1 MWQAYIRQMAT
12 MLQVEGF
19 GKVVAPEHV
28 RVVEAGLPVKMLRV
42 IMRDYGFTLID
53 LSKVVAPRRTLD
65 RRLKAVERLTVEESD
80 RLARLMRLLDIATD
94 IFKDKEWVHD
104 WMTRSKPALGRRV
117 PLELIATDAGGRL
130 VEEELLQIKYGFF
143 A

>member
-1 MWQAYIRQMAT
+1 MAT
-12 MLQVEGF
+12 ALQIEGF
-19 GKVVAPEHV
+19 GRVIAPEHV

-42 IMRDYGFTLID
+42 IMRDYGFTVGD
-53 LSKVVAPRRTLD
+53 LAKVVAPRRTLD
-65 RRLKAVERLTVEESD
+65 RRLKAGERLTVEESD

-94 IFKDKEWVHD
+94 IFKNKDWVHD
-104 WMTRSKPALGRRV
+104 WLVRAKPVLGNRV
-117 PLELIATDAGGRL
+117 PLDLIATDAGGRL

>member
-1 MWQAYIRQMAT
+1 MAT
-12 MLQVEGF
+12 ALQVEGF
-19 GKVVAPEHV
+19 GRVIAPEHV

-42 IMRDYGFTLID
+42 IMRDYGLTISD
-53 LSKVVAPRRTLD
+53 LAKVIAPRRTLD
-65 RRLKAVERLTVEESD
+65 RRLKAGERLTVEESD

-94 IFKDKEWVHD
+94 IFKDKDWVRD
-104 WMTRSKPALGRRV
+104 WLLRTKPVLGNRV
-117 PLELIATDAGGRL
+117 PLDLIATDAGGRL

>member
-1 MWQAYIRQMAT
+1 MAT
-12 MLQVEGF
+12 ALQVEGF
-19 GKVVAPEHV
+19 GRVIAPEHV

-42 IMRDYGFTLID
+42 IMRDYGLTISD
-53 LSKVVAPRRTLD
+53 LAKVIAPRRTLD
-65 RRLKAVERLTVEESD
+65 RRLKAGERLTVEESD

-94 IFKDKEWVHD
+94 IFKDREWVRD
-104 WMTRSKPALGRRV
+104 WLLRAKPVLGNRV
-117 PLELIATDAGGRL
+117 PLDLIATDAGGRL

>member
-1 MWQAYIRQMAT
+1 MAAA
-12 MLQVEGF
+12 LQVEGF
-19 GKVVAPEHV
+19 GRVIAPEHV

-42 IMRDYGFTLID
+42 IMRDYGLTISD
-53 LSKVVAPRRTLD
+53 LAKVIAPRRTLD
-65 RRLKAVERLTVEESD
+65 RRLKAGERLTVEESD

-94 IFKDKEWVHD
+94 IFKDKDWVRD
-104 WMTRSKPALGRRV
+104 WLLRAKPVLGNRV
-117 PLELIATDAGGRL
+117 PLDLIATDAGGRL